1 MSTSPALSAKVVREF
16 NHTLLWPITMQPLRR
31 DPGGDHASF
40 WDTLKR
46 RPGPWEFVDD
56 ALLIED
62 ESCLA
67 GYEEFVYFLPYVQ
80 RFLYGVGDEGRGAQS
95 SLHTFQRHDLK
106 EVRLQTEPSAEEITL
121 QVRRA
126 RLY

>member
-1 MSTSPALSAKVVREF
+1 MMPALAEKKTVREF
-16 NHTLLWPITMQPLRR
+16 NHTLLWPITLQPLRR
-31 DPGGDHASF
+31 EAGKEVVHF
-40 WDTLKR
+40 WDMLKR
-46 RPGPWEFVDD
+46 RSGPWEFVDD

-95 SLHTFQRHDLK
+95 SLHAFERTDVASVR
-106 EVRLQTEPSAEEITL
+106 VRLHEGAAPL
-121 QVRRA
+121 
-126 RLY
+126 